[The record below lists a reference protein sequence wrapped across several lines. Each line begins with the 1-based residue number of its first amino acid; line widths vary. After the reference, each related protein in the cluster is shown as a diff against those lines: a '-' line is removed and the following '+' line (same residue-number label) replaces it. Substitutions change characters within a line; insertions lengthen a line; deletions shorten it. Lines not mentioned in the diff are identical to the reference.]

1 MKVLGYHF
9 QDDVCVCSDGSFPK
23 DDYLQFLLTPKDD
36 CLRVCYNL
44 DWFVSRLCYQLQITE
59 SQLKKFWTSGILYPP
74 GTGTNLFFVP
84 HRYLNIKFGKHFGEA
99 SYTDVFQYQ
108 GDLPFEIDPL
118 DAARKA
124 QEIGQRVYDVLTR
137 LDLHPSTLSSPIA
150 AYQKEILST
159 LDLPTYKDMPAEV
172 SYYAQMCKKGGWQE
186 CFQRGHFQAYDYD
199 ITSAFTRHTADLI
212 DTRKGKW
219 VKSDKFFSPAKA
231 PYGFCN
237 GIVDVEKDF
246 NSVIYTHKNKEGQT
260 ADYTPTGEHHD
271 FKTNAAISRLYDNQE
286 GRFKVLDGWYWFP
299 DGSLEYPLK
308 DHVERLFEWKQYL
321 KGFDREIIKR
331 KLVGLTGKLGETF
344 PNNEEKPFGKM
355 FNMAW
360 YAWVQDATKIQV
372 ADFVIS
378 NHAEDNLLS
387 IAVDGCMFD
396 REIPI
401 KESDEMGDWRLNMVA
416 PAFVVSS
423 GVGCIKGKDGK
434 GAFALTYDWLKAQI
448 EANPD
453 AKEYVMTKLTPV
465 TIGNALKNH
474 KVEHLGELE
483 MSERA
488 VILNEVK
495 RMYPEYPRKGS
506 DLMKQYKSEPMDMSI
521 LQAGEFSS
529 SEEKE

>member
-1 MKVLGYHF
+1 MEVVGYHLL
-9 QDDVCVCSDGSFPK
+9 CERIYCSDGTFE
-23 DDYLQFLLTPKDD
+23 DQDYLGFLLQDKGEAIK
-36 CLRVCYNL
+36 VFYNL
-44 DWFVSRLCYQLQITE
+44 DWAVARLCYLLNIPEHQLQ
-59 SQLKKFWTSGILYPP
+59 KFWKSGSLWIA
-74 GTGTNLFFVP
+74 GHTIFFVQ
-84 HRYLNIKFGKHFGEA
+84 HRYLSIKFGKYFGEA
-99 SYTDVFQYQ
+99 NFSDCSQY
-108 GDLPFEIDPL
+108 DASLPFEIDPL
-118 DAARKA
+118 DAAKKA
-124 QEIGQRVYDVLTR
+124 QEIGQRVYDVLAR
-137 LDLHPSTLSSPIA
+137 LDLHPTTLSSPIA

-159 LDLPTYKDMPAEV
+159 MDLPTYKDMPAEV
-172 SYYAQMCKKGGWQE
+172 SYYAQRCKKGGWQE
-186 CFQRGHFQAYDYD
+186 CFQRGHFDQVWDFD
-199 ITSAFTRHTADLI
+199 ITSAFTYHTANLI

-219 VKSDKFFSPAKA
+219 VKSDKFYSPSKA

-237 GIVDVEKDF
+237 GIVGADRDF

-260 ADYTPTGEHHD
+260 ADYTPTGERPD
-271 FKTNAAISRLYDNQE
+271 FKTNASIARLYDNQE

-299 DGSLEYPLK
+299 DGPLEYPLK
-308 DHVERLFEWKQYL
+308 EHVERLFGWKQYL

-344 PNNEEKPFGKM
+344 PNNEEKPFGKL

-372 ADFVIS
+372 ADFVIQ

-401 KESDEMGDWRLNMVA
+401 NNSDEMGEWRLNMVA

-434 GAFALTYDWLKAQI
+434 GSFTLTYDWLKAQI

-453 AKEYVMTKLTPV
+453 ATEYVMTKLTPV

-474 KVEHLGELE
+474 KLDRLGELE

-495 RMYPEYPRKGS
+495 RMYPEYPRKGA
-506 DLMKQYKSEPMDMSI
+506 DLMKQYKSEPLDMSI
-521 LQAGEFSS
+521 LQAGAYASK
-529 SEEKE
+529 EETE